1 MKKVSL
7 FNFIIFPFLV
17 IAMEPSQKKQKVIDL
32 PSESETKQLFKQMS
46 DALNQIPN
54 TSMSS
59 TPSTRNANVHTLRAQ
74 LGELLIFVGQLQ
86 QKDISPEIRIENLQ
100 SQQEITLETYKKLK
114 QDYDNLHNTMKRSC
128 QMLKVVKAILDR
140 ENKNT

>member
-128 QMLKVVKAILDR
+128 QMLKVVKAILDC